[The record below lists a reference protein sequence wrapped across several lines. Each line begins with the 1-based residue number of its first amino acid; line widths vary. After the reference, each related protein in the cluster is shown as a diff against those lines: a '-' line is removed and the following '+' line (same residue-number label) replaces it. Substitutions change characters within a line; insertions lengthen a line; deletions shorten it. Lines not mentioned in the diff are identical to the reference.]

1 MLEMTSDDSNPGKG
15 TSVLGANGAVAAEAM
30 TADEHGTL
38 NPSTEGA
45 GSAEAA
51 TTANAV
57 SAEPEF
63 KKKKYGLVFW
73 LAIGW
78 LVWLVGSTILARLG
92 LLPFLKDPNQT
103 FSGVARTG
111 PSAEHWFGAD
121 NIGKDVFARTI
132 YGAFRSLSV
141 AIFATAAGLSLGGAI
156 GLISGYFKGGIDQ
169 VLSSVI
175 NIILSVP
182 AIVLA
187 LALVTFLAPPGSS
200 STSKTIWAA
209 VALSI
214 LSVPSISRVAR
225 AQTMVWADREFVLA
239 SRTLGA
245 RPMRIMVRE
254 ILPNVLP
261 SMFAFAFIG
270 VAVLIVVEA
279 SLAFLGV
286 GDVQGVSW
294 GIMIQSG
301 RDRLADAPHMVLFPS
316 LFMFITILALNYL
329 GDKVRELTDIR
340 ESGL

>member
-1 MLEMTSDDSNPGKG
+1 MLESDLSSQPSVAGSTVG
-15 TSVLGANGAVAAEAM
+15 TAVAAGSDGAPVGAPIEPA
-30 TADEHGTL
+30 EESGTFQSKQL
-38 NPSTEGA
+38 GT
-45 GSAEAA
+45 
-51 TTANAV
+51 
-57 SAEPEF
+57 
-63 KKKKYGLVFW
+63 VFW
-73 LAIGW
+73 LAVGW
-78 LVWLVGSTILARLG
+78 MVLLVAASIMARLG
-92 LLPFLKDPNQT
+92 LLPFLKDPDET
-103 FSGVARTG
+103 FRGVSRSG

-121 NIGKDVFARTI
+121 NIGKDVFSRTI

-141 AIFATAAGLSLGGAI
+141 AFAATAAGLIMGGAV
-156 GLISGYFKGGIDQ
+156 GLVSGFYKGGIDQ
-169 VLSSVI
+169 TLSAVI

-182 AIVLA
+182 GLVLA
-187 LALVTFLAPPGSS
+187 LALVTFLAPPDSS
-200 STSKTIWAA
+200 SLSKTVWAA

-214 LSVPSISRVAR
+214 LAVPSIARVAR

-245 RPMRIMVRE
+245 RNMRIMIRE

-286 GDVQGVSW
+286 GDVRGVSW
-294 GIMIQSG
+294 GIMIQNG

-329 GDKVRELTDIR
+329 GDKVREVTDIR
-340 ESGL
+340 ESGV